1 MIFTIILG
9 SQNNWWIT
17 LYTENG
23 CGSIPISTH
32 TMRGTKVQFITDW
45 AQRVNGSYSL
55 FDIGKM
61 WTLARIR
68 VILFSFLP
76 PRWVSVPGFDLQR
89 RDRQTGRR
97 RAAAS
102 VGFTVATETVSSLLN
117 TCFWWH
123 HMPGLSTHNE
133 RFTSMPS
140 LNPETGHWWVCVRVC
155 VVGGEGVSVITMT
168 KNYWGRN
175 TGMQFI
181 SAVNPR
187 RSVGGP
193 PQSSS
198 SDREG
203 YICFC
208 LLCMW
213 LVSLP
218 VFPISA
224 KMLCGREVGELSLLG
239 LIY

>member
-1 MIFTIILG
+1 
-9 SQNNWWIT
+9 
-17 LYTENG
+17 
-23 CGSIPISTH
+23 
-32 TMRGTKVQFITDW
+32 
-45 AQRVNGSYSL
+45 
-55 FDIGKM
+55 M
-61 WTLARIR
+61 WTLWGSVSYYSAFCRR
-68 VILFSFLP
+68 AESLSLASTCRGETDRQGGGEP
-76 PRWVSVPGFDLQR
+76 PHLWVSLLPRKPCLAYLTPVSDDITCQDCPLTMRDSLQCPAWTQ
-89 RDRQTGRR
+89 RQATGECMC
-97 RAAAS
+97 
-102 VGFTVATETVSSLLN
+102 V
-117 TCFWWH
+117 
-123 HMPGLSTHNE
+123 
-133 RFTSMPS
+133 
-140 LNPETGHWWVCVRVC
+140 WVCVY
-155 VVGGEGVSVITMT
+155 VGGGVSVITMT

-181 SAVNPR
+181 SSVNPR

-193 PQSSS
+193 TQSSS